1 MFSISLVYSS
11 QLSGYGFS
19 ECQCQLFQHEAGCAA
34 YSDAQK
40 KMIDIKNTIG
50 TKTSGILTIQNELKK
65 NRLEAVE
72 ARKVEQVCVM

>member
-19 ECQCQLFQHEAGCAA
+19 ECHCQLFQHEAGCAA